1 MGISKKI
8 GSATK
13 VTLKILA
20 GGYHA
25 DALDIVTGTRE
36 KERVEAAA
44 AAKRREERKLQ
55 HTLEEEELRKDRQLR
70 DLQIEQLLD
79 EKAEKEKIAAK
90 KKITRKSP

>member
-1 MGISKKI
+1 MSLSDTSSLTRIPVAYNNSSI
-8 GSATK
+8 
-13 VTLKILA
+13 
-20 GGYHA
+20 
-25 DALDIVTGTRE
+25 ALSRYPSGDE
-36 KERVEAAA
+36 LEAA